1 LRSRGT
7 RVDGPKGAPEPTGAA
22 APFFDAIA
30 GRYDRVYALPPALSR
45 PRMTRLLGELPP
57 APAPLLDLG
66 VGTGRELP
74 ALLDAGYV
82 VTGVDASPAMLARC
96 ARRARPIA
104 LVEADFWQPLP
115 FESGSFEVVV
125 ALHGTLAHPP
135 DDGSIARLA
144 SELHRVVRPG
154 GVFVA
159 EVPSLAW
166 LDQVESLPAMGD
178 RVVRRTG
185 ARTCVFEDRVA
196 DASIEARVLSDE
208 EWGIAFSPAWTYR
221 VEPLG
226 DLERLV
232 VGRRAR

>member
-1 LRSRGT
+1 M
-7 RVDGPKGAPEPTGAA
+7 GAPEPTGAA
-22 APFFDAIA
+22 ARFFDAIA
-30 GRYDRVYALPPALSR
+30 GRYDRVYALPTAVSR
-45 PRMTRLLGELPP
+45 PRMKRVLEELPP
-57 APAPLLDLG
+57 APATVLDLG
-66 VGTGRELP
+66 VGTGRELT

-96 ARRARPIA
+96 TRRARPIA
-104 LVEADFWQPLP
+104 LVEADFWGPLP
-115 FESGSFEVVV
+115 FEAGSFEAVV

-135 DDGSIARLA
+135 GDGSIARLA
-144 SELHRVVRPG
+144 SELHRVARPG

-159 EVPSLAW
+159 EVPSLEW
-166 LDQVESLPAMGD
+166 LDRIESLPAAQD

-208 EWGIAFSPAWTYR
+208 EWSIAFSPAWMLR